1 MEKHKTSSWAPTGA
15 NKRVLIVLEALD
27 MSGPSFSALNLMTG
41 LQQNGTKVMVMA
53 RAGGERE
60 QSFQQPGTT
69 VIIDWKLGR
78 PVIGH
83 ALDRVIK
90 EFEPAIIHAQSPA
103 AAKYCTRYAKIL
115 DVPLVITVN
124 RLSEEE
130 NATLLPME
138 DAYLV
143 ALSEAIRERL
153 INRSGFERDR
163 ITVIP
168 NGLNLDHFPKP
179 DFDTRLLKP
188 HTPVVGTYGTITEKK
203 GQRTFVEAAAK
214 VLKHGADAEFLIMG
228 FGPDKPTLRHMA
240 GELGVN
246 NRLTFSPSTYSDLSR
261 MHTIDIFVEPTYEEG
276 FGLSVL
282 QAMATGIPV
291 IASGVG
297 GIFSIIKDS
306 ETGILV
312 PRADADTLADAILK
326 LLNDPQKRTEL
337 ARNARENV
345 EKNYSCEKIAR
356 TILAHY
362 AKILQEEQDE
372 SNNAGN
378 E

>member
-1 MEKHKTSSWAPTGA
+1 MSKAKTSSWSPTGA

-27 MSGPSFSALNLMTG
+27 MSGPAFSALNLMMG
-41 LQQNGTKVMVMA
+41 LQQNGTRVMIMA

-60 QSFQQPGTT
+60 QSFQQPGTD
-69 VIIDWKLGR
+69 VIVDWKLGR
-78 PVIGH
+78 PLLGH
-83 ALDRVIK
+83 ALDRVVK
-90 EFEPAIIHAQSPA
+90 EFNPAIIHAQSPA
-103 AAKYCTRYAKIL
+103 AAKLCRRFSRVL

-124 RLSEEE
+124 RLNEEE
-130 NATLLPME
+130 NAGLLPME
-138 DAYLV
+138 EAYLV
-143 ALSEAIRERL
+143 ALSQAIRERL
-153 INRSGFERDR
+153 INRGGFDRDR

-168 NGLNLDHFPKP
+168 NGLDLDHFPKP
-179 DFDTRLLKP
+179 DFDTRSLKP
-188 HTPVVGTYGTITEKK
+188 HTPVVGTYGTITERK

-214 VLKHGADAEFLIMG
+214 VLKHGVDAEFLIMG

-240 GELGVN
+240 GELGVT

-297 GIFSIIKDS
+297 GIFSIIDDG

-312 PRADADTLADAILK
+312 PRADADTLADAIMK
-326 LLNDPQKRTEL
+326 LLDDPQKRMEL
-337 ARNARENV
+337 ARNARDHV
-345 EKNYSCEKIAR
+345 EKNYACEKIAR
-356 TILAHY
+356 TMLSHY
-362 AKILQEEQDE
+362 ANILQEEQDGQEE
-372 SNNAGN
+372 SNHA
-378 E
+378 